1 MAFHFSRDTK
11 VFMKF
16 HASADSTDDALYE
29 LPVLDGYSFSQATNS
44 SEITLN
50 EAADSAGNS
59 KRGRAMFNDSFAPAE
74 WSFSTYMRPTTSGTG
89 NVWASNEHA
98 GNAKKF
104 AVEGPLWA
112 AMSATTYNLGVGGS
126 GAPTPASF
134 EPNVFNFQN
143 SNKVALGVFD
153 LFFVLGAAKDTA
165 VGDYTTG
172 TEGVTVYKIS
182 DCSIGTA
189 SIDFDI
195 EGLAQVAWSGQGKK
209 ISEIQKLQTAAGTMT
224 TKGLINEGVSST
236 SNYIRQKLTSLA
248 ISSDVSDGSGGDGFN
263 DIAIAA
269 TDMVQGSK
277 YKIAT
282 AGNTDWDATN
292 VGGPADGAVGS
303 IFTRGSAAA
312 TGTGT
317 VYEEVYGQTDTTYS
331 VVLTGGNI
339 SIENNLTYLT
349 PETLG
354 SVNQPLGH
362 VMGTRNVSGNFTC
375 YLNSAAN
382 GSQDLLEDLHEATN
396 TITNSFDM
404 TFSIGGA
411 STPKVSVAL
420 PNCHLE
426 LPTHSI
432 EDVIS
437 VDVNF
442 HALPGDLSSATASSS
457 ANEMSITYES

>member
-16 HASADSTDDALYE
+16 KGTVAGNTDALYE

-44 SEITLN
+44 SEITLS

-74 WSFSTYMRPTTSGTG
+74 WSFSTYMRPTTSGSGDTF
-89 NVWASNEHA
+89 VSNQHA
-98 GNAKKF
+98 GNGKKF

-112 AMSATTYNLGVGGS
+112 AMSAETYGLGV
-126 GAPTPASF
+126 AATDVQAVATW
-134 EPNVFNFQN
+134 EPNAFNFQN

-153 LFFVLGAAKDTA
+153 LYFVLGAAKDTA
-165 VGDYTTG
+165 TGLYVTG

-209 ISEIQKLQTAAGTMT
+209 IKEVTQLKTDAGATSPAVAGEESTA
-224 TKGLINEGVSST
+224 KGLINEGVTST

-248 ISSDVSDGSGGDGFN
+248 IAYDVSS
-263 DIAIAA
+263 
-269 TDMVQGSK
+269 
-277 YKIAT
+277 
-282 AGNTDWDATN
+282 
-292 VGGPADGAVGS
+292 
-303 IFTRGSAAA
+303 A

-317 VYEEVYGQTDTTYS
+317 TVDGEAQMTADTTYN

-362 VMGTRNVSGNFTC
+362 VMGTRSVSGNFTC
-375 YLNSAAN
+375 YLNNAAN
-382 GSQDLLEDLHEATN
+382 GSMDLLEDLHEASDI
-396 TITNSFDM
+396 ITNSFNM

-411 STPKVSVAL
+411 SNPKVAVAL

-442 HALPGDLSSATASSS
+442 HALPADLSSATASSS
-457 ANEMSITYES
+457 ANEMSVTYSS

>member
-16 HASADSTDDALYE
+16 QGTDGAKDALYE
-29 LPVLDGYSFSQATNS
+29 IPVLDGYSFSQATNS

-50 EAADSAGNS
+50 EAADSSGNS

-74 WSFSTYMRPTTSGTG
+74 WSFSTYMRPTTSGSSTSAF
-89 NVWASNEHA
+89 ASNAHA
-98 GNAKKF
+98 GESKKF

-112 AMSATTYNLGVGGS
+112 AMSATTYALGVGS
-126 GAPTPASF
+126 SDSITEASF

-153 LFFVLGAAKDTA
+153 LYFVLGAAKDTA
-165 VGDYTTG
+165 TSLYTTG
-172 TEGVTVYKIS
+172 TEGVTIYKIS
-182 DCSIGTA
+182 DCSVGSA

-209 ISEIQKLQTAAGTMT
+209 IKEVTQLKTTAGATSPAVTGEEYSTN
-224 TKGLINEGVSST
+224 GLVNEGIAST

-248 ISSDVSDGSGGDGFN
+248 IAFDLSDSTGAPSGVASDGETQLG
-263 DIAIAA
+263 
-269 TDMVQGSK
+269 
-277 YKIAT
+277 
-282 AGNTDWDATN
+282 
-292 VGGPADGAVGS
+292 ADK
-303 IFTRGSAAA
+303 
-312 TGTGT
+312 
-317 VYEEVYGQTDTTYS
+317 TYS

-339 SIENNLTYLT
+339 TIENNLTYLT

-362 VMGTRNVSGNFTC
+362 VMGTRSVSGNFTC
-375 YLNSAAN
+375 YLNNAAD
-382 GSQDLLEDLHEATN
+382 GSMDLLEDLHEADTV
-396 TITNSFDM
+396 ITNSFDM

-411 STPKVSVAL
+411 SAPKVEVAV

-426 LPTHSI
+426 LPTHTI
-432 EDVIS
+432 DDVIG

-442 HALPGDLSSATASSS
+442 HALPADLSSATASSS
-457 ANEMSITYES
+457 ANEITLTYTS

>member
-16 HASADSTDDALYE
+16 KGTVAGATDALYE

-89 NVWASNEHA
+89 DTFASNEHA
-98 GNAKKF
+98 GNAKTF

-112 AMSATTYNLGVGGS
+112 AMSA
-126 GAPTPASF
+126 ASYGLAVAATDVQAVDTW
-134 EPNVFNFQN
+134 EPKTFNFQN

-153 LFFVLGAAKDTA
+153 LYFVLGAAKDTA
-165 VGDYTTG
+165 TGLYTTG

-182 DCSIGTA
+182 DCSVGTA

-209 ISEIQKLQTAAGTMT
+209 IKEVTQLKTTAGATSPAVAGEESTS
-224 TKGLINEGVSST
+224 KGLINEGVSST

-248 ISSDVSDGSGGDGFN
+248 IAYDLSDSTGGGTTTDGE
-263 DIAIAA
+263 AQLAA
-269 TDMVQGSK
+269 DK
-277 YKIAT
+277 
-282 AGNTDWDATN
+282 
-292 VGGPADGAVGS
+292 
-303 IFTRGSAAA
+303 
-312 TGTGT
+312 
-317 VYEEVYGQTDTTYS
+317 TYS

-362 VMGTRNVSGNFTC
+362 VMGTRSVSGNFTC
-375 YLNSAAN
+375 YLNNVAD
-382 GSQDLLEDLHEATN
+382 GSMDLLEDLHEASDI
-396 TITNSFDM
+396 ITNSFDL

-411 STPKVSVAL
+411 NAPKVAVAL

-442 HALPGDLSSATASSS
+442 HALPEDLSSATASSS
-457 ANEMSITYES
+457 ANELSIVYAS